1 MRICDYGRRFIRP
14 TADITEVTMT
24 KTLASLSLIA
34 FATTLQTAFAQTAD
48 TPAPSPLHSAP
59 ATNPA
64 ANPATSADPSAAPS
78 KAKQGRRSHSGKP
91 GASSTGAPPSN

>member
-14 TADITEVTMT
+14 TANITEVPMIKT
-24 KTLASLSLIA
+24 TLACISLIA

-59 ATNPA
+59 A
-64 ANPATSADPSAAPS
+64 ANPATSQDPTAAPT
-78 KAKQGRRSHSGKP
+78 KTKQGRRSHSGKP
-91 GASSTGAPPSN
+91 GASSTGAPSSN

>member
-14 TADITEVTMT
+14 IDNITAVTMT
-24 KTLASLSLIA
+24 KTLACLSLIA
-34 FATTLQTAFAQTAD
+34 FAATLQTAFAQTAD

-59 ATNPA
+59 A
-64 ANPATSADPSAAPS
+64 ANPITSADPTAAPT
-78 KAKQGRRSHSGKP
+78 KAKQGRRNHSGKP

>member
-14 TADITEVTMT
+14 TANITKVTMT
-24 KTLASLSLIA
+24 RTLACISLIA
-34 FATTLQTAFAQTAD
+34 FAATLQTAFAQIAD

-59 ATNPA
+59 AASPN
-64 ANPATSADPSAAPS
+64 TSQDPTAAPT
-78 KAKQGRRSHSGKP
+78 KAKQGRRSRSGKP

>member
-14 TADITEVTMT
+14 AANITEVTMT
-24 KTLASLSLIA
+24 KTLSCISLIA
-34 FATTLQTAFAQTAD
+34 FVTTLQTAFAQTAE

-59 ATNPA
+59 A
-64 ANPATSADPSAAPS
+64 ANPTKPADPTATPT

-91 GASSTGAPPSN
+91 GASSTGAPSSN